1 MMSAPDDIRSVV
13 HGVAGSFLLHQDRT
27 ALSDFDSD
35 LSSVSKDIFWLKKF
49 LQEKHEASRMYVYGQ
64 KRNIILYLDGEFTMG
79 VMVSKEANIHLLHR
93 VVNKI
98 LTAVKT
104 AHAEK
109 PLNREEP
116 YREAKEFFNSL

>member
-13 HGVAGSFLLHQDRT
+13 HGVAGSFLLHQDKT

-35 LSSVSKDIFWLKKF
+35 LTSVSKDIFWLKKF

-64 KRNIILYLDGEFTMG
+64 NRDVILYLDGEFTIG
-79 VMVSKEANIHLLHR
+79 VMVSKETNIHLLHR
-93 VVNKI
+93 VVKKI
-98 LTAVKT
+98 LAAVKT

-109 PLNREEP
+109 SHNQEER
-116 YREAKEFFNSL
+116 YKEAKEFFNSL